1 MSATAGLFIDADN
14 VDADVIAFALDFLRE
29 RGLRVTVRRA
39 YGGHERLGTAQA
51 TATVGD
57 QQPARVTVEMK
68 AR

>member
-1 MSATAGLFIDADN
+1 
-14 VDADVIAFALDFLRE
+14 
-29 RGLRVTVRRA
+29 
-39 YGGHERLGTAQA
+39 LGTVQA